1 MSTTISIK
9 FRIFFLLSFL
19 AVLFFSPEH
28 AFAKTAKEIDAQAD
42 AAFERFQKEVY
53 GAPDIIK
60 RAKAV
65 LIFPK
70 VYRGGIGLGAE
81 YGQGAL
87 RIDGQT
93 VDYYSTVGGSLG
105 FQLGG
110 QVKTMFLFFMEES
123 ALKNFRASSGWK
135 AGIDGSVALIS
146 VGADG
151 SIDTMKT
158 NEPIVAIV
166 IGQKGLMYNLT
177 LEGAKFTKLRK

>member
-1 MSTTISIK
+1 MNAAVSMK
-9 FRIFFLLSFL
+9 FRIFVLLSFL
-19 AVLFFSPEH
+19 AVLFFSPGH
-28 AFAKTAKEIDAQAD
+28 AFAKTAKEIDALSD

-93 VDYYSTVGGSLG
+93 VDYYSTAAASIG
-105 FQLGG
+105 FQLGA
-110 QVKTMFLFFMEES
+110 QKKSIVIILLNLTVRANNRMFL
-123 ALKNFRASSGWK
+123 
-135 AGIDGSVALIS
+135 V
-146 VGADG
+146 V
-151 SIDTMKT
+151 TC
-158 NEPIVAIV
+158 
-166 IGQKGLMYNLT
+166 
-177 LEGAKFTKLRK
+177 TKLFV